1 MRKLRLSV
9 APLLTVV
16 AALILL
22 VSADP
27 RSAGS
32 ASNEELLWR
41 YRNLGK
47 ALFETPTTVAQSA
60 AELKKALDLA
70 PDSFRERLN
79 YGLALLRS
87 GDAKGAIAELEK
99 AQKQDPAPPHTWFNL
114 GVAFKREA
122 RYPEAVR
129 QFEQMTKLV
138 PDEPVSH
145 YNLGLLYN
153 LTGREQD
160 AIRQFEIAA
169 KLDTKLVAPRFQLYN
184 VYRLLGKEDEAAK
197 ALAVFQ
203 DAKVRQ
209 KAADDSEDMEWCY
222 YAELY
227 DPIQARPAAETAP
240 AAALKFQDRK
250 LAGAVDPK
258 SAGLLVIDSTGDG
271 SSDLLAWSRDGIRL
285 YRKGA
290 EPVANSGLDGLKG
303 VISVAAGDFD
313 NDELAD
319 LSILTESG
327 PLLYQNVKGRF
338 EKKEAGLPAGRFE
351 SAVWIDFD
359 HDYDLDLFLFGARS
373 VLLRNEGGKF
383 ADYTSHFPFAPG
395 RAIAAAPLRVVP
407 DTKATDLAVSY
418 ADHAGVLY
426 SDQMRGVY
434 TAAPLTVLPAGAKSL
449 RPVDLDNDS
458 WIDLAFTAPSGAG
471 VALNRDGKFRAAA
484 PAAPAGAFE
493 FADLENRGISDLV
506 AGSAVYRN
514 LGLTKL
520 APANTPAGFLPA
532 VAWAGSDFDAD
543 GRADLA
549 AVAPDGSVHVFL
561 NQTATKNQWIRV
573 ALSGVKNVKIGA
585 GTEIEVKAGDRYQ
598 KKIYEGVPLLFGLG
612 LAREIDTVRISWPN
626 GLIQNQPN
634 EAAARAATYKEAP
647 RLSGSCPMVFAWNG
661 REFQFISDVLG
672 VAPLG
677 ASSGDGS
684 YFPVDSDEYL
694 QLPAGSLVPVNGRY
708 EIRITEELHEVSYID
723 QARLI
728 AVDHPEGVELFTN
741 DKFKAPPFPEFRLFG
756 VSRRIYPRAASND
769 RGQDVLRNVL
779 RHDRIYAAG
788 FRHDY
793 AGRAGM
799 HSLDLD
805 FGPQAAPAN
814 RAILVLNGWI
824 DWADGSTFMAVSQG
838 SQGGL
843 VMPYLQVKD
852 AAGRWRTVIEDMGV
866 PSGGPKTIV
875 VDLTG
880 KFLSASREVRI
891 VTNTCLFWDEV
902 FLSEDTA
909 APRVRMTSLD
919 PARAELDLRGFS
931 RAVLDPR
938 REQPETYQYAHWVPE
953 AMWNP
958 IPGLYTRYGDV
969 SELMRAADDRFV
981 IMGSGDELRIS
992 FDARALP
999 PVAAGWKRDFLLLV
1013 DGWSKDG
1020 DPNTAFSQ
1028 TVEPLPFHGMSQ
1040 YPYPAKERFPG
1051 GPAHQAWRKNY
1062 NTRRAVKLM
1071 PSLARAVD

>member
-1 MRKLRLSV
+1 MNKLRLSL
-9 APLLTVV
+9 APLLTLV
-16 AALILL
+16 AAVVLL
-22 VSADP
+22 LSAAP
-27 RSAGS
+27 GPAGS

-47 ALFETPTTVAQSA
+47 ALFETPATVAQSA

-87 GDAKGAIAELEK
+87 GNTKDAIAELER
-99 AQKQDPAPPHTWFNL
+99 AQKQNPGIPHTWFNL

-129 QFEQMTKLV
+129 QFEQMIKLV
-138 PDEPVSH
+138 PTEPVSH

-153 LTGREQD
+153 LTGKEQE

-169 KLDTKLVAPRFQLYN
+169 KLDANLVAPRFQLYN
-184 VYRLLGKEDEAAK
+184 AYRLLGNDAEAAK

-203 DAKVRQ
+203 DAKARQ

-227 DPIQARPAAETAP
+227 DPIQALPAAQTTPAAE
-240 AAALKFQDRK
+240 LKFQDRK

-258 SAGLLVIDSTGDG
+258 SAGLLAIDSTGDG
-271 SSDLLAWSRDGIRL
+271 SADLLAFSRDGIRL

-290 EPVANSGLDGLKG
+290 DPIEDSGLAGIKGL
-303 VISVAAGDFD
+303 VAIAPGDFD
-313 NDELAD
+313 NDGLPD
-319 LSILTESG
+319 LCILTESG
-327 PLLYQNVKGRF
+327 PALYRNAKGQFQKKEASLPSGRF
-338 EKKEAGLPAGRFE
+338 ET
-351 SAVWIDFD
+351 AVWLDFD
-359 HDYDLDLFLFGARS
+359 HDYDLDLFLFGAKS
-373 VLLRNEGGKF
+373 MLLRNEGEAF
-383 ADYTSHFPFAPG
+383 ADYTAHFPFVPG
-395 RAIAAAPLRVVP
+395 RAIAAAQFRVVP
-407 DTKATDLAVSY
+407 DTKTADLAVSY
-418 ADHAGVLY
+418 ADRPGVLY

-434 TAAPLTVLPAGAKSL
+434 ASSTLAVLPAGAKSL
-449 RPVDLDNDS
+449 RPVDIDNDS
-458 WIDLAFTAPSGAG
+458 WIDLAFSAPSGIG
-471 VALNRDGKFRAAA
+471 IALNREGKFGAA
-484 PAAPAGAFE
+484 PLAPGGAFE
-493 FADLENRGISDLV
+493 FIDLENRGISDLV
-506 AGSAVYRN
+506 AGNAVHRN
-514 LGLTKL
+514 QGLAKL
-520 APANTPAGFLPA
+520 AAAGTPDGFLAA
-532 VAWAGSDFDAD
+532 VAWAEADFDGD

-549 AVAPDGSVHVFL
+549 AVAPDGSVHLFL
-561 NQTATKNQWIRV
+561 NQAATKNQWIRV
-573 ALSGVKNVKIGA
+573 SLAGLKNLKDGA
-585 GTEIEVKAGDRYQ
+585 GAEVEVRAGNQYQ

-612 LAREIDTVRISWPN
+612 GVRELDTVRISWPN

-634 EAAARAATYKEAP
+634 ESVARAVTYKEAP

-672 VAPLG
+672 TAPLG

-694 QLPAGSLVPVNGRY
+694 HLPAGALAPVNGRY

-728 AVDHPEGVELFTN
+728 AVDHLADIELFTN

-756 VSRRIYPRAASND
+756 VRSRMYPLAARD
-769 RGQDVLRNVL
+769 GRGRDVLKNVM
-779 RHDRIYAAG
+779 RRDRVYVAG

-793 AGRAGM
+793 AGRAEM
-799 HSLDLD
+799 HALELD
-805 FGPQAAPAN
+805 FGAQAAPAN

-824 DWADGSTFMAVSQG
+824 DWADGSTFMAASQG

-852 AAGRWRTVIEDMGV
+852 ADGRWRTVIEDMGV

-909 APRVRMTSLD
+909 APAVQMTSLD
-919 PARAELDLRGFS
+919 PAGAQLDLRGFS
-931 RAVLDPR
+931 RAVLDPH
-938 REQPETYQYAHWVPE
+938 REQPEGYQYAQWVPE

-969 SELMRAADDRFV
+969 GELMRAADDRFV
-981 IMGSGDELRIS
+981 VMGSGDELRIT

-1040 YPYPAKERFPG
+1040 YPYPASERFPDT
-1051 GPAHQAWRKNY
+1051 PAHRAWREKY
-1062 NTRRAVKLM
+1062 NTRRAIKLM
-1071 PSLARAVD
+1071 PSLARVGK